1 MANKLI
7 KTDLDFEDVSRIKNL
22 PDAVDPQEPATLAQ
36 LNAVKEGLAWKDD
49 VRAAS
54 TANINLASPGANID
68 DVAMSNGESF
78 LAKDQTDESENGLYI
93 WNGAAVPATRR
104 DDASTGA
111 ELTAAVV
118 SVSEGTANANT
129 TWRQTQIVATIDTDD
144 VIWTTFGANIPDA
157 SETVKG
163 KIEIADQTEVD
174 AGTDDTKAVTPL
186 KLATYAGLTK
196 KFSATIGDN
205 SNTQIDVT
213 HNLGTVDTLV
223 RVRNAGG
230 NKDEVICEVRDLDT
244 NNTRLI
250 FTDAP
255 ATNALRVTIMG

>member
-1 MANKLI
+1 MATKLI
-7 KTDLDFEDVSRIKNL
+7 KTDLDFEGDSRILNL

-36 LNAVKEGLAWKDD
+36 LDSVKEGLNWKDD
-49 VRAAS
+49 VRVAS

-68 DVAMSNGESF
+68 SVAMVAGQSF
-78 LAKDQTDESENGLYI
+78 LAKDQTAPEENGFYI

-104 DDASTGA
+104 DDADTA
-111 ELTAAVV
+111 ESLTAAVV
-118 SVSEGTANANT
+118 TVAEGTVNEGT
-129 TWRQTQIVATIDTDD
+129 TWRQTQIVAVLDTDD
-144 VIWTTFGANIPDA
+144 VIFTTFGSSVPDA

-163 KIEIADQTEVD
+163 KIEIADQTETD
-174 AGTDDTKAVTPL
+174 AGTDDVRAITPL
-186 KLATYAGLTK
+186 KLKTASFLTR

-213 HNLGTVDTLV
+213 HNLGTIDTAV
-223 RVRNAGG
+223 RVRNVGG

-250 FTDAP
+250 FNDAP
-255 ATNALRVTIMG
+255 TTNQLRVTIIG